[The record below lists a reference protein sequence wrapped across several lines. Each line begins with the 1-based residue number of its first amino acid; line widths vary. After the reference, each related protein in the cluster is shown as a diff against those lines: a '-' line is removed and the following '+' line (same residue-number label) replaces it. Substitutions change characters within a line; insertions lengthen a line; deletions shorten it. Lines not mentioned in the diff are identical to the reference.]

1 MLLLITGASGMGK
14 TTVRKIVAAQFADQL
29 ESAELA
35 EVAGPPEWSLRWR
48 HQAVEKAVQRAV
60 KVQRDGKHFLLCGD
74 PVPPA
79 EVYAAPS
86 ADQPE
91 SIAVCLLDASEDSQ
105 RLRLMD
111 RGDAPSLIPNHI
123 AFARWMRE
131 HIANPRHRLDV
142 IKQGGWEEM
151 QWDRWITAT
160 DQQKAWKSHRIDTTG
175 LDPVDVGELAATW
188 IRQQM
193 LSIRHQPH
201 FPNKKAPQPGL
212 GSKQALP
219 AIPRLW

>member
-86 ADQPE
+86 ADQLE

-111 RGDAPSLIPNHI
+111 RGDAPSLIPHHI
-123 AFARWMRE
+123 AFAGWMRE
-131 HIANPRHRLDV
+131 HISNPRHRLDV
-142 IKQGGWEEM
+142 VKQGGWEEM
-151 QWDRWITAT
+151 QWDRWIAAT

-175 LDPVDVGELAATW
+175 LEPMAVGKLAATW
-188 IRQQM
+188 IRQQI
-193 LSIRHQPH
+193 SERVE
-201 FPNKKAPQPGL
+201 
-212 GSKQALP
+212 
-219 AIPRLW
+219 